1 MNKSR
6 RWVVKK
12 NEEKVCVLRQE
23 EGEGRK
29 MGRGKVREM
38 DEAKGKRK

>member
-12 NEEKVCVLRQE
+12 NEEKVRVPRQE

-29 MGRGKVREM
+29 MERGTVREM